1 MERFVHYTR
10 WGKAF
15 LSPCGVCPGSTVHI
29 VTASVCGARGS
40 VRTCSLMCIPSASVF
55 TQRFSDAT
63 PQRCIHYGIDRNNT
77 ERQVGKKK
85 SLLCVGRD
93 NKKNFLFFASQQTQ
107 QQPINLVYTMR
118 KFVFFFFCILIARCL
133 KCTYTLCVYMLQ
145 WCYCSFKRVCFSFG

>member
-1 MERFVHYTR
+1 MHYTR

-93 NKKNFLFFASQQTQ
+93 KKKKLSFFFASQQTQ
-107 QQPINLVYTMR
+107 QQPINLIYTMR